1 MPKVGMEPLR
11 RRALIDAAI
20 VAIGQRGT
28 LDVTMHDIAG
38 RAGVST
44 ALAHHYFGAKD
55 ELLAATMWRL
65 LTDLGEDLRRKLKST
80 ATPRQRLSTVVAVN
94 FAAGQFTRETV
105 GAWLA
110 FYLEAQ
116 NSAALRRILRV
127 YVWRLRSNLV
137 APLSELLPKQEADR
151 VAEAVAA
158 LIDGF
163 YIRRALRDG
172 LPNPFSAVAIIE
184 DYIDSKVK
192 MDRPA

>member
-1 MPKVGMEPLR
+1 MSPPRRERPDSISNGCCWTLTSLSRSTRNISTKCSKVASVCRAVAVGPR
-11 RRALIDAAI
+11 RIDPRK
-20 VAIGQRGT
+20 V
-28 LDVTMHDIAG
+28 IASAWPSG
-38 RAGVST
+38 SSQPGS
-44 ALAHHYFGAKD
+44 
-55 ELLAATMWRL
+55 
-65 LTDLGEDLRRKLKST
+65 S
-80 ATPRQRLSTVVAVN
+80 SVN

>member
-1 MPKVGMEPLR
+1 M
-11 RRALIDAAI
+11 
-20 VAIGQRGT
+20 
-28 LDVTMHDIAG
+28 
-38 RAGVST
+38 
-44 ALAHHYFGAKD
+44 
-55 ELLAATMWRL
+55 
-65 LTDLGEDLRRKLKST
+65 
-80 ATPRQRLSTVVAVN
+80 N